1 MSIVDAG
8 EHPVEASGLEQRYEL
23 ITVLGTGGMGEV
35 RLCKDRLI
43 GRSVA
48 MKVMHD
54 ELAAQS
60 DLRERF
66 LREVRIQGQLEHPSI
81 VPVYDIGVDSK
92 GGILFTMKRI
102 RGMTLDTVLDGLRAG
117 NAELSARYSRRKLLV
132 AFSSVCLA
140 VDFAHQRGV
149 IHRDI
154 KPENII
160 LGDFGEVY
168 VLDWGIAKVMSGG
181 DAADV
186 EALELT
192 QDSMQ
197 QTALGSLLGT
207 PGYMSPE
214 QACGAIDRLDAR
226 TDVYSLGAILF
237 EIVAGQ
243 TLHDPALSVQK
254 LLAATIRGVDAR
266 PSARGARDVPAELD
280 AICVRAT

>member
-1 MSIVDAG
+1 MVTQRIDGEGPSSTAKTIAIAADVDDNAETEAMRPFTPVRAPVRTEVIKQPDPAKPGSGRARAFFVEPPEKRAQAMSIVDAG

-197 QTALGSLLGT
+197 QTALGSL
-207 PGYMSPE
+207 
-214 QACGAIDRLDAR
+214 
-226 TDVYSLGAILF
+226 
-237 EIVAGQ
+237 
-243 TLHDPALSVQK
+243 
-254 LLAATIRGVDAR
+254 
-266 PSARGARDVPAELD
+266 
-280 AICVRAT
+280 